1 MTALDLTRP
10 ATVTAPLNFLRPM
23 AERPVAYQFDPP
35 PGIPL
40 RSGTYDAHD
49 VIIENGRPLAQGLT
63 LDRSGFAL
71 LRAPTRFTDFGDD
84 AAIRRHYYP
93 EVEDYL
99 RRATG
104 ADFVLNFDHNVR
116 NAARA
121 DAGEANVK
129 APVTRTHNDFTHRSG
144 RERAQRELAARG
156 FDPGHWLRGRFAIVN
171 LWRPIARPVFRHPL
185 ALCDARSL
193 ARGDL
198 VVTDL
203 VYRDRIGEIYSLGHS
218 EGQRWF
224 YFPELQPDEAI
235 LIKSHDSDE
244 SGIARFAPHSAFDD
258 PASPADAPPR
268 ESIEARAL
276 VFYD

>member
-1 MTALDLTRP
+1 MTALDLTRT

-35 PGIPL
+35 PGIPV

-49 VIIENGRPLAQGLT
+49 VVIENGRPLAQHLT

-71 LRAPTRFTDFGDD
+71 LKAPTRFAAFDD
-84 AAIRRHYYP
+84 DVAIRRHYYP

-99 RRATG
+99 RKVTG
-104 ADFVLNFDHNVR
+104 AEFVLNVDHNVR

-121 DAGEANVK
+121 DAGEANFK

-144 RERAQRELAARG
+144 RDRARRELETRG
-156 FDPGHWLRGRFAIVN
+156 FDPEHWLRGRFAIVN
-171 LWRPIARPVFRHPL
+171 LWRPIARPVLRHPL

-193 ARGDL
+193 GRRDL
-198 VVTDL
+198 VITDL
-203 VYRDRIGEIYSLGHS
+203 VYRDRVGEIYSLDHS
-218 EGQRWF
+218 DGQRWF
-224 YFPELQPDEAI
+224 YFPELMPNEAI
-235 LIKSHDSDE
+235 LIKSYDSDE
-244 SGIARFAPHSAFDD
+244 GGVARFTPHSAFDD
-258 PASPADAPPR
+258 PASPDDAPPR

-276 VFYD
+276 VFYG